1 MNCFMQKIK
10 ILPEIVASK
19 IAAGEVVQRPESV
32 VKELLENSIDAQSTH
47 ITLIIKDAGKTLIQ
61 VIDDGIGMTEEDA
74 ILAFQRHSTSKISD
88 IDDLERITTL
98 GFRGEALYSIAAVS
112 RVELKTKTDGMELGT
127 HISIEG
133 GKFIEQKRV
142 NCEKGTNIIVKN
154 LFFNVPARRNFL
166 KSNATEFKHI
176 YDTFQR
182 LSLSYTS
189 LRFTFIDDDKLV
201 VDLPQSSIEKRIQF
215 YFGESFLD
223 SLIPI
228 RFENEN
234 LTVWGY
240 IGAPHFAKKAKG
252 QQFLFLNNRFVIN
265 KSISHAVYRG
275 YEHLIEK
282 GEYPFYL
289 IFINLDP
296 KRIDVNV
303 HPSKLEVKF
312 DDENLIYSAIY
323 SAVKDALSSKD
334 FSPQI
339 ELKELDDFSTQTRFK
354 NPIVEASGF
363 IAKEIYGQPK
373 KELTQKDYTSTQKHK
388 SDNDDLFFETD
399 IVEKTKQILNSLTVE
414 NIEDIVETTVTRQVW
429 QLHNKYILT
438 PIKNGLMI
446 IDQHIAHERIL
457 YEKAIQSIENAIPL
471 SQQLLFPQTIELS
484 KPDFELV
491 MELKEYLE
499 KIGFDLKP
507 FGKSAIIINGIPQ
520 DVKQGKE
527 KEVILDILEL
537 YREFAMSS
545 ITDEKDNLAKSF
557 ACKSAIKAGDPL
569 TEKEMLSLIDNL
581 FACKIPYVCPHGRPV
596 FIKLTID
603 ELDRRFGRTTNKEF

>member
-1 MNCFMQKIK
+1 MQKIK
-10 ILPEIVASK
+10 ILPENVASK

-32 VKELLENSIDAQSTH
+32 VKELLENSIDAQASH

-61 VIDDGIGMTEEDA
+61 VIDDGFGMTEEDA
-74 ILAFQRHSTSKISD
+74 RLAFHRHSTSKISD
-88 IDDLERITTL
+88 VEDLERITTL
-98 GFRGEALYSIAAVS
+98 GFRGEALYSIASVS
-112 RVELKTKTDGMELGT
+112 RVELKTKTAEMELGT
-127 HISIEG
+127 QIIIEG
-133 GKFIEQKRV
+133 GKFLEQNKV
-142 NCEKGTNIIVKN
+142 NCEKGTSITVKN

-182 LSLSYTS
+182 LSLSYTD
-189 LRFTFIDDDKLV
+189 LRFTFIDDERLV
-201 VDLPQSSIEKRIQF
+201 IDLPKSSLEKRIQF

-228 RFENEN
+228 RFENEV
-234 LTVWGY
+234 LSIWGY

-265 KSISHAVYRG
+265 RSVSHAVYRG

-289 IFINLDP
+289 LFVNLDP
-296 KRIDVNV
+296 KKIDVNV

-312 DDENLIYSAIY
+312 DDENLVYSAIY
-323 SAVKDALSSKD
+323 TAVKDALSTKD
-334 FSPQI
+334 FTPQI
-339 ELKELDDFSTQTRFK
+339 ELTELNDFSVQTRFK
-354 NPIVEASGF
+354 KPVVDVSGF

-373 KELTQKDYTSTQKHK
+373 
-388 SDNDDLFFETD
+388 NDFQNYESRSEQSLQSKQEDFLFEED
-399 IVEKTKQILNSLTVE
+399 IIEQTKQLINSSFIEKTE
-414 NIEDIVETTVTRQVW
+414 EIEEPIVTRQVW

-457 YEKAIQSIENAIPL
+457 YEKAIQSIENSIPF

-491 MELKEYLE
+491 IELKDYLD

-507 FGKSAIIINGIPQ
+507 FGKSTIIINGIPQ

-527 KEVILDILEL
+527 KEVLLEILEM
-537 YREFAMSS
+537 YREFALTNV
-545 ITDEKDNLAKSF
+545 TDEKDNIAKSF
-557 ACKSAIKAGDPL
+557 ACKSAVKAGDPL

-603 ELDRRFGRTTNKEF
+603 ELDRRFGRTPIKE

>member
-1 MNCFMQKIK
+1 MQKIK
-10 ILPEIVASK
+10 ILPENVASK

-32 VKELLENSIDAQSTH
+32 VKELLENSIDAQASH

-61 VIDDGIGMTEEDA
+61 VIDDGFGMTEEDA
-74 ILAFQRHSTSKISD
+74 RLAFHRHSTSKISD
-88 IDDLERITTL
+88 VEDLERITTL
-98 GFRGEALYSIAAVS
+98 GFRGEALYSIASVS
-112 RVELKTKTDGMELGT
+112 RVELKTKTAEMELGT
-127 HISIEG
+127 QIIIEG
-133 GKFIEQKRV
+133 GKFLEQNKV
-142 NCEKGTNIIVKN
+142 NCEKGTNITVKN

-182 LSLSYTS
+182 LSLSYTD
-189 LRFTFIDDDKLV
+189 LRFTFIDDERLV
-201 VDLPQSSIEKRIQF
+201 IDLPKSSLEKRIQF

-228 RFENEN
+228 RFENDV
-234 LTVWGY
+234 LSIWGY

-265 KSISHAVYRG
+265 RSVSHAVYRG

-289 IFINLDP
+289 LFVNLDP
-296 KRIDVNV
+296 KKIDVNV

-312 DDENLIYSAIY
+312 DDENLVYSAIY
-323 SAVKDALSSKD
+323 TAVKDALSTKD
-334 FSPQI
+334 FTPQI
-339 ELKELDDFSTQTRFK
+339 ELTELNDFSVQTRFK
-354 NPIVEASGF
+354 KPVVDVSGF

-373 KELTQKDYTSTQKHK
+373 NDFQNYESK
-388 SDNDDLFFETD
+388 SEQSLQSKQEDFLFEED
-399 IVEKTKQILNSLTVE
+399 IIEQTKQLINSSFIEKTE
-414 NIEDIVETTVTRQVW
+414 EIEEPIVTRQVW

-457 YEKAIQSIENAIPL
+457 YEKAIQSIENSIPF

-491 MELKEYLE
+491 IELKDYLD

-507 FGKSAIIINGIPQ
+507 FGKSTIIINGIPQ

-527 KEVILDILEL
+527 KEVLLEILEM
-537 YREFAMSS
+537 YREFALTNV
-545 ITDEKDNLAKSF
+545 TDEKDNIAKSF
-557 ACKSAIKAGDPL
+557 ACKSAVKAGDPL

-603 ELDRRFGRTTNKEF
+603 ELDRRFGRTPIKE

>member
-1 MNCFMQKIK
+1 MQRIK
-10 ILPEIVASK
+10 ILPENVASK

-32 VKELLENSIDAQSTH
+32 VKELLENSIDAQASH

-74 ILAFQRHSTSKISD
+74 RLAFHRHSTSKISD
-88 IDDLERITTL
+88 VDDLERITTL
-98 GFRGEALYSIAAVS
+98 GFRGEALYSIASVS
-112 RVELKTKTDGMELGT
+112 RVELKTKTAEMELGT
-127 HISIEG
+127 QIIIEG
-133 GKFIEQKRV
+133 GKFIQQNKVR
-142 NCEKGTNIIVKN
+142 CETGTNITVKN

-182 LSLSYTS
+182 LSLSYTN
-189 LRFTFIDDDKLV
+189 LRFTFIDDEKLV
-201 VDLPQSSIEKRIQF
+201 IDLPQSSIEKRIQF

-223 SLIPI
+223 SLIPV
-228 RFENEN
+228 RFENEV
-234 LTVWGY
+234 LSIWGY

-289 IFINLDP
+289 LFINLDP
-296 KRIDVNV
+296 KRVDVNV

-334 FSPQI
+334 FTPQI
-339 ELKELDDFSTQTRFK
+339 ELKGLDDFSTQTRFK
-354 NPIVEASGF
+354 NPIVEANSF

-373 KELTQKDYTSTQKHK
+373 KDFTSNQIQNIQNQRTQQDEY
-388 SDNDDLFFETD
+388 FFETD
-399 IVEKTKQILNSLTVE
+399 IIEQSKQLISSHSFDELNE
-414 NIEDIVETTVTRQVW
+414 NEQVIVTRQVW

-457 YEKAIQSIENAIPL
+457 YEKAIQSIENAIPF
-471 SQQLLFPQTIELS
+471 SQQLLFPQTVELS

-491 MELKEYLE
+491 MELKDYLE

-507 FGKSAIIINGIPQ
+507 FGKSAVIINGIPQ

-527 KEVILDILEL
+527 KDVLLEILEM
-537 YREFAMSS
+537 YREFALTNV
-545 ITDEKDNLAKSF
+545 TDEKDNVAKSF

-603 ELDRRFGRTTNKEF
+603 ELDRRFGRTLTK

>member
-1 MNCFMQKIK
+1 MQRIK
-10 ILPEIVASK
+10 ILPENVASK

-32 VKELLENSIDAQSTH
+32 VKELLENSIDAQASH

-74 ILAFQRHSTSKISD
+74 RLAFHRHSTSKISD
-88 IDDLERITTL
+88 VDDLERITTL
-98 GFRGEALYSIAAVS
+98 GFRGEALYSIASVS
-112 RVELKTKTDGMELGT
+112 RVELKTKTAEMELGT
-127 HISIEG
+127 QIIIEG
-133 GKFIEQKRV
+133 GKFIEQHKVR
-142 NCEKGTNIIVKN
+142 CETGTNITVKN

-182 LSLSYTS
+182 LSLSYTN
-189 LRFTFIDDDKLV
+189 LRFTFVEDEKLV
-201 VDLPQSSIEKRIQF
+201 IDLPQSSIEKRIQF

-228 RFENEN
+228 RFENEV
-234 LTVWGY
+234 LSIWGY

-289 IFINLDP
+289 LFINLDP
-296 KRIDVNV
+296 KRVDVNV

-334 FSPQI
+334 FTPQI
-339 ELKELDDFSTQTRFK
+339 ELKGLDDFSTQTRFK
-354 NPIVEASGF
+354 NPIVEVNSF

-373 KELTQKDYTSTQKHK
+373 KDFTSNQTQNIQNQRTKQDDYY
-388 SDNDDLFFETD
+388 FETD
-399 IVEKTKQILNSLTVE
+399 IIEQSKQLISSLSLDELNE
-414 NIEDIVETTVTRQVW
+414 NEQAFVTRQVW

-457 YEKAIQSIENAIPL
+457 YEKAIQSIENAIPF
-471 SQQLLFPQTIELS
+471 SQQLLFPQTVELS

-491 MELKEYLE
+491 MELKDYLE

-507 FGKSAIIINGIPQ
+507 FGKSAVIIYGIPQ

-527 KEVILDILEL
+527 KDVLLEILEM
-537 YREFAMSS
+537 YREFALTDV
-545 ITDEKDNLAKSF
+545 TDEKDNVAKSF

-603 ELDRRFGRTTNKEF
+603 ELDRRFGRTSTK